1 VRFIFRPQFLP
12 VSLLT
17 ILLSALL
24 LRLART
30 RRQRFVGALPLAWLV
45 LFLMLQVIGCGG
57 GGGYTPPPPP
67 PPSGTPVGTYI
78 VTVTANAS
86 TSSGTLTHTANLTLV
101 VQ

>member
-1 VRFIFRPQFLP
+1 M
-12 VSLLT
+12 
-17 ILLSALL
+17 ILMTVPL

-30 RRQRFVGALPLAWLV
+30 RRQRFVGALPLAGLV
-45 LFLMLQVIGCGG
+45 LFLVLQTIGCGG
-57 GGGYTPPPPP
+57 GSSYAPPPPPP